1 MRLAFIILII
11 LVFAKANAQIN
22 YFSVNFQMSLPQGN
36 YKETYPKTATGF
48 LFGFA
53 HHLQHTSSVGFG
65 GELGFM
71 QVNNANET
79 YDGYYH
85 NRYNTYSIGATGYI
99 ISAAP
104 KLSIDLL
111 TLKHSINIFLDCS
124 IGTNIFLTYSAITH
138 DGGYDILTNS
148 YVLKTDSSSTH
159 SYWALRTGGGLGADI
174 TIGKKKKVVAELK
187 CSYLYGSNAKYF
199 SHPSIENRE
208 VNLILKESKTSML
221 LAEAGFRFK
230 VFNRRR
236 K

>member
-1 MRLAFIILII
+1 MRCIFIILFMF
-11 LVFAKANAQIN
+11 LLAKANAQIN
-22 YFSVNFQMSLPQGN
+22 SASLNFQMSLPQGH
-36 YKETYPKTATGF
+36 YKETYPKTGTGF
-48 LFGFA
+48 LFGFV
-53 HHLQHTSSVGFG
+53 HRFQPTSSVGFG

-71 QVNNANET
+71 QINNANET

-85 NRYNTYSIGATGYI
+85 NRYNTYSIGTTGYI

-111 TLKHSINIFLDCS
+111 TLKHSMNIFLDCS

-148 YVLKTDSSSTH
+148 YVLKTDSSSAQ
-159 SYWALRTGGGLGADI
+159 SYWTFRAGAGLGADI
-174 TIGKKKKVVAELK
+174 SIGKRKKIAAEVK

-199 SHPSIENRE
+199 SHPSIENRQI
-208 VNLILKESKTSML
+208 NLIPKESKTSML
-221 LAEAGFRFK
+221 LAEAGFRFQM
-230 VFNRRR
+230 FNRRR